1 MSCCESKK
9 LSGAEC
15 GHKTKNGIQNL
26 YNLYHLKLVKE
37 PSTLSSNSIR
47 VAVAVDTNL
56 RNAFRNIV
64 NLLIELA
71 VDLDGGR
78 RLAGSLLSLSHIAV
92 PVDNTTGQQ
101 DALAVVEGASTNV
114 RVENPVLL
122 VELSSSLVAALVD
135 RLALVVAAGLDPLAG
150 LVLVVGVE
158 GSALL
163 EELVSGL
170 DVLLLVILAL
180 GGLGVGVDP
189 VLVTLKL
196 LDEVVGGDELLE
208 TGAAVGEL
216 DLVGDDG
223 VEPAVDDAPDTLEDP
238 RGVVDEQ
245 NTQTFGVVALE
256 ALDDEFDGVVV
267 HVGEGETCQVK
278 DDGLG
283 DVSELQSLRCSESDE

>member
-78 RLAGSLLSLSHIAV
+78 RLAV